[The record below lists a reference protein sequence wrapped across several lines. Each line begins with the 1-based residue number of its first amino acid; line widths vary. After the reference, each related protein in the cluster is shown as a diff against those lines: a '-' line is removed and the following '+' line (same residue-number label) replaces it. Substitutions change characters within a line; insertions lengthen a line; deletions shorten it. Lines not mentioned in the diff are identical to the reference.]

1 MASVAL
7 PVSAATSGSTIVASA
22 ASSGVSLRCVMSH
35 PATAPPRPS
44 AATAMKS
51 VRVPCAWRA
60 LEERG
65 ELERG
70 VWLGRVI
77 RDLGR

>member
-1 MASVAL
+1 
-7 PVSAATSGSTIVASA
+7 
-22 ASSGVSLRCVMSH
+22 MSH

-60 LEERG
+60 LEDRG